1 MTKQKATPVDR
12 EAAYGQFPNVS
23 SMLASVRRGEFDAKL
38 TAQLSEVIAMVKA
51 AYKEGIKKPG
61 QLVIRVTVD
70 PLNDIQVSLSVDSQS
85 RGPKIPAP
93 SAILYVD
100 DENRL
105 ATEDPYA
112 YRFDLGEL
120 EDATAAE
127 LVTID
132 LQTGEVL

>member
-1 MTKQKATPVDR
+1 MTKQKATELDR
-12 EAAYGQFPNVS
+12 VAAYGQFPNVS

-38 TAQLSEVIAMVKA
+38 TEQLAEVIAMVKA

-93 SAILYVD
+93 AAILYVD
-100 DENRL
+100 DQNRL
-105 ATEDPYA
+105 ATQDPYA
-112 YRFDLGEL
+112 YRFELGTLAEPAAGEL
-120 EDATAAE
+120 IE
-127 LVTID
+127 VD
-132 LQTGEVL
+132 LHTGEVL

>member
-1 MTKQKATPVDR
+1 VTKQKATELDR

-70 PLNDIQVSLSVDSQS
+70 PVTDIQVSLSVDSQS

-105 ATEDPYA
+105 ATDDPYA
-112 YRFDLGEL
+112 YRFELATLAEPANGRLIEVDLE
-120 EDATAAE
+120 
-127 LVTID
+127 
-132 LQTGEVL
+132 TGEVL